1 MAEPA
6 LQRTVPN
13 PPHQPVI
20 LPLFH
25 SPGTLHRLLSL
36 EPIMELNV
44 RLALSAAC
52 LLATFTTTAATQGPP
67 QPSGFAVEDPVLR
80 RIWAIESDSSQLPR
94 LAQVLSDSLG
104 PRLTASPGMTAS
116 QNWLI
121 ATYTSWGISA
131 RKEQYGTW
139 RSWRRGKTHIDLVS
153 PRVRTL
159 EGTML
164 AWSPGT
170 PKGRPVRGPVVV
182 LPDVADSS
190 AFVAWLP
197 QAKGKFVLISF
208 AQPTCRPDDSWEK
221 WAAPNGADSLK
232 ARRTAAQQAW
242 QQRQQRTGYWGSGG
256 GVSAAT
262 PLTRRLE
269 AAGAAGIIGSLWS
282 QGWGVQKIFGAFTDR
297 TPVLDIACEDY
308 GLLFRLAENK
318 QAPVIE
324 VTAESQALGEV
335 PVFNVI
341 GEIKGSQLPNEY
353 VMLSAHFDSWDGGS
367 GTTDNGTGTITM
379 LEAMRLLKLV
389 HPNPRRTI
397 LVGHWSGE
405 EQGLNGSRGFV
416 KDHPEIVNGLQALFN
431 QDNGTGRVE
440 NMSASGFPDA
450 SAALARYL
458 ARVPADITR
467 NIKFSFPGNPSG
479 GGTDHASFV
488 SCGAPGFGLGSGDWD
503 YGRYTWH
510 TNRDTYDKISFD
522 DVKNNAALA
531 AMLVYLADQD
541 TVRMSR
547 EKRTIFATTSSG
559 QPGAWPECRD
569 AQRSTP
575 PLAPP
580 PPAPPPRATA
590 VPRP

>member
-1 MAEPA
+1 M
-6 LQRTVPN
+6 R
-13 PPHQPVI
+13 
-20 LPLFH
+20 
-25 SPGTLHRLLSL
+25 RLLYAVL
-36 EPIMELNV
+36 YAVLIPI
-44 RLALSAAC
+44 
-52 LLATFTTTAATQGPP
+52 TAHAQFGQ
-67 QPSGFAVEDPVLR
+67 QPTGFAIENPVLR
-80 RIWAIESDSSQLPR
+80 RIWTIATDSSQLPH
-94 LAQVLSDSLG
+94 LAQALFDSVG
-104 PRLTASPGMTAS
+104 PRLTASPGMTAA

-121 ATYTSWGISA
+121 ATYTSLGIAA

-139 RSWRRGKTHIDLVS
+139 RGWRRGKTHIDLVS

-164 AWSPGT
+164 AWSPPT
-170 PKGRPVRGPVVV
+170 PKGRPVRAPVVV
-182 LPDVADSS
+182 LPDVADSA

-208 AQPTCRPDDSWEK
+208 PQPTCRPDDSWEK
-221 WAAPNGADSLK
+221 WAAPNGADTLK

-242 QQRQQRTGYWGSGG
+242 QQRQQRTGYWGPGG

-269 AAGAAGIIGSLWS
+269 AAGAAGTIGSFWS
-282 QGWGVQKIFGAFTDR
+282 QGWGVQKIFAAFTDR

-308 GLLFRLAENK
+308 GLLYRLAENK

-324 VTAESQALGEV
+324 VTAESQPLGEV

-367 GTTDNGTGTITM
+367 GATDNGTGTITM

-389 HPNPRRTI
+389 YPNPRRTI

-405 EQGLNGSRGFV
+405 EQGLNGSRAFV
-416 KDHPEIVNGLQALFN
+416 KDHPEIVSGLQALFN

-510 TNRDTYDKISFD
+510 TNRDTYDKVSFD

-541 TVRMSR
+541 SVRMPR
-547 EKRTIFATTSSG
+547 EKRNVFATTASG

-580 PPAPPPRATA
+580 PPPPPPPRATA